1 MKGHTLTY
9 GLPAKESV
17 ELMVYYHIVGLSS
30 KIQISSY
37 PTQLQPLNYSTWA
50 IAS

>member
-30 KIQISSY
+30 KIQYLPIQASY
-37 PTQLQPLNYSTWA
+37 NPLT
-50 IAS
+50 IQHGP

>member
-17 ELMVYYHIVGLSS
+17 ELLVYYHIVGLP
-30 KIQISSY
+30 IQTSY
-37 PTQLQPLNYSTWA
+37 NPLT
-50 IAS
+50 IQHGP